1 LDPVY
6 VLYASLGFAWF
17 VLFRLLPTVIMSLS
31 LRRGAVAVEQEEGED
46 NYATLR
52 SDIAKIVSQTI
63 RVALLKL
70 FCLRWACSLLSVT
83 VILSG
88 NRLNAFFSSFT
99 VNMQSLSGTLP
110 RQHPVVSMSGL
121 SLIPQPSY
129 ICGPSTM
136 MGHPTLRR
144 QSSHDMDQ
152 NMPRILSRNAANVQ
166 YYYG

>member
-1 LDPVY
+1 MEKLKTKKLDNTPLEVTAKTLPETIL
-6 VLYASLGFAWF
+6 VAPKISAFIKDEKFMNTLFLPQPFSLFY
-17 VLFRLLPTVIMSLS
+17 SL
-31 LRRGAVAVEQEEGED
+31 
-46 NYATLR
+46 
-52 SDIAKIVSQTI
+52 
-63 RVALLKL
+63 
-70 FCLRWACSLLSVT
+70 
-83 VILSG
+83 
-88 NRLNAFFSSFT
+88 

-129 ICGPSTM
+129 IGGPSM

>member
-1 LDPVY
+1 MTVAHP
-6 VLYASLGFAWF
+6 
-17 VLFRLLPTVIMSLS
+17 VLFH
-31 LRRGAVAVEQEEGED
+31 
-46 NYATLR
+46 
-52 SDIAKIVSQTI
+52 
-63 RVALLKL
+63 
-70 FCLRWACSLLSVT
+70 F
-83 VILSG
+83 
-88 NRLNAFFSSFT
+88 FT
-99 VNMQSLSGTLP
+99 VNMSSLSGTLP

-129 ICGPSTM
+129 IGGPSM